1 MNLKYSPIYY
11 SNHFHSIFL
20 RCNRL
25 VKYKGI
31 PLYTKEAET
40 ADAYI
45 EKTSHEIAKDHRV
58 RVATSDGME
67 QLIVLGQG
75 ALRLSADSF
84 HTEVMQA
91 GEEIRETL
99 RRLNRRERS
108 DAVAEALRRA
118 AENTGKK

>member
-1 MNLKYSPIYY
+1 M
-11 SNHFHSIFL
+11 
-20 RCNRL
+20 
-25 VKYKGI
+25 
-31 PLYTKEAET
+31 
-40 ADAYI
+40 
-45 EKTSHEIAKDHRV
+45 

-118 AENTGKK
+118 AENTGEK